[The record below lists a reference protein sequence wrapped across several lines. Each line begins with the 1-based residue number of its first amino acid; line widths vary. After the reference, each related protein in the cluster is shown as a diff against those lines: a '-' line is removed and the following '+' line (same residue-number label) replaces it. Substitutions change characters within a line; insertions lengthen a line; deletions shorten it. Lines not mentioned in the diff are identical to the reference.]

1 MKTALVVDDHPS
13 IRMALKI
20 TLENIGFDKVDECDN
35 GAQAINLIKSEKYNI
50 VVLDIGIPNMDGM
63 SVISAVRKA
72 EINTKI
78 LVFTSQSTELYA
90 SRCMMS
96 GVSGFLTKR
105 DGMEDVAVAIKAI
118 SSGYTFFPN
127 MSYITHAETQRSSS
141 LTNRELD
148 VLRKI
153 MAGMKNTEI
162 ADSMCLSSKTVSTYK
177 TRIMT
182 KMGVTT
188 LVDLIEAAKRENIEC

>member
-13 IRMALKI
+13 VRMALKI
-20 TLENIGFDKVDECDN
+20 TLEKIGFTHVDECDN
-35 GAQAINLIKSEKYNI
+35 GAQAINQIKKGKYNI
-50 VVLDIGIPNMDGM
+50 VILDIGIPNMDGM
-63 SVISAVRKA
+63 SVIAAVRKA

-78 LVFTSQSTELYA
+78 LVFTSQSAELYA

-96 GVSGFLTKR
+96 GVSGFLTKNE
-105 DGMEDVAVAIKAI
+105 GMEDVSAAIKAI
-118 SSGYTFFPN
+118 NSGFTFFPN
-127 MSYITHAETQRSSS
+127 ISYANNFTLRKSSS
-141 LTNRELD
+141 LTNRELE

-153 MAGMKNTEI
+153 IAGMKNIEI
-162 ADSMCLSSKTVSTYK
+162 ADSMCLSSKTISTYK

-188 LVDLIEAAKRENIEC
+188 LVDLIEIAKREKIE

>member
-20 TLENIGFDKVDECDN
+20 TLEKIGFTQVDECDN
-35 GAQAINLIKSEKYNI
+35 GAQAINQIKNGRYNI

-63 SVISAVRKA
+63 SVIAAVRKA

-78 LVFTSQSTELYA
+78 LVFTSQSAERYA

-96 GVSGFLTKR
+96 GVSGFLTKNN
-105 DGMEDVAVAIKAI
+105 GMEEVIAAINAI
-118 SSGYTFFPN
+118 NSGFTFFPN
-127 MSYITHAETQRSSS
+127 MSYVNQLTPMKTSS

-153 MAGMKNTEI
+153 IAGMKNIEI
-162 ADSMCLSSKTVSTYK
+162 ADSMCLSSKTISTYK

-188 LVDLIEAAKRENIEC
+188 LVDLIDVAKREKIE